1 MSLRDHLVELRT
13 RVLKAGLAVFVA
25 SAGGWFLFSP
35 LVRILQRPL
44 SEIAAENHITA
55 QLTYTD
61 IMQAFNLHVRI
72 AVYLGLVLA
81 SPVWLYQA
89 WAFVVP
95 GLTRKEKRRAMTF
108 AAAGTPLFLAGIYV
122 GWMVVPNAVH
132 FFGAFLQS
140 NTSLLIPAA
149 EYLDFVTRVLLIFG
163 VAFLLPLVLVAL
175 NLAGVLPARVMAK
188 SWRLTVFGIFVFAA
202 IAAPGA
208 DAGSMLA
215 LAFPMVG
222 LYVAAVGLATIFD
235 RRKARNDPFAGLTDD
250 QASPLTAED
259 GLRSAAGA
267 GGTAALGEV
276 EPVAAPAPLTERDGV
291 SAGAQGSGAYD
302 DVL

>member
-1 MSLRDHLVELRT
+1 MSLRDHLAELRK
-13 RVLKAGLAVFVA
+13 RLLKAGLAIVAA
-25 SAGGWFLFSP
+25 SAAGWYLFSP

-44 SEIAAENHITA
+44 SEIADENHITA

-61 IMQAFNLHVRI
+61 IMQAFNLHIRI

-81 SPVWLYQA
+81 SPVWLYQS
-89 WAFVVP
+89 WAFIVP

-175 NLAGVLPARVMAK
+175 NLAGVLPAKVMAK
-188 SWRLTVFGIFVFAA
+188 GWRLSVFGIFVFAA

-215 LAFPMVG
+215 LALPMVG
-222 LYVAAVGLATIFD
+222 LYVAAVGIATLFD
-235 RRKARNDPFAGLTDD
+235 RRKARNDPFAGLADD
-250 QASPLTAED
+250 EASPLSAD
-259 GLRSAAGA
+259 GGLAATDDLGA
-267 GGTAALGEV
+267 VPALDGA
-276 EPVAAPAPLTERDGV
+276 EPVRAPSPLGERDGV
-291 SAGAQGSGAYD
+291 SAGGPGTDTYD